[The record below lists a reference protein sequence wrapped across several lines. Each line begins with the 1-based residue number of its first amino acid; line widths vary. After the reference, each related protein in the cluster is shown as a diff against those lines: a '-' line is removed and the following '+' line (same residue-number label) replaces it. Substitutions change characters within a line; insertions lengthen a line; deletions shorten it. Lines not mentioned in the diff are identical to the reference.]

1 MKQKIYRAGMIPFFV
16 QEDGTVLMNFMVPSD
31 QTYGGSD
38 PQFCKGRIENGENHE
53 DAAVREAEEELG
65 LKESNVLWYYYLGE
79 FLGRTH
85 LYICEVEDIND
96 FNKPHYETESTH
108 WLTLEQFQEIGRVLH
123 RPIIREAHSTFVQI
137 KKNENSDEY
146 EEIETH

>member
-1 MKQKIYRAGMIPFFV
+1 MKQKIYRAGMVPFFV
-16 QEDGTVLMNFMVPSD
+16 KDDGTILMNFMVPSD

-65 LKESNVLWYYYLGE
+65 LKEENVKWYYYLGQY
-79 FLGRTH
+79 LGRTH
-85 LYICEVEDIND
+85 LYICEVGDMEN
-96 FNKPHYETESTH
+96 FNEPHYETESTH
-108 WLTLEQFQEIGRVLH
+108 WMTLEEFQEVGRELH
-123 RPIIREAHSTFVQI
+123 RPVIREAYTTFVQI
-137 KKNENSDEY
+137 VNTDESF